1 MTQVPAEVIQA
12 LARMSGYERTLEVDR
27 ISAQYGVSSAW
38 LEQQLGGPA
47 PAPAVDPNTFVPST
61 KEAPEPPATTS
72 IPNQQSFRFEY
83 DPSAEAAER
92 RQSVQQAILCPAC
105 GVALG
110 IPAIRPIKVT
120 CPQCLQEST
129 FQA

>member
-1 MTQVPAEVIQA
+1 MTQIPTEVLQA

-47 PAPAVDPNTFVPST
+47 PAVDPNTFAPTT
-61 KEAPEPPATTS
+61 KETPELPATTN
-72 IPNQQSFRFEY
+72 ILNQQSFRFEY